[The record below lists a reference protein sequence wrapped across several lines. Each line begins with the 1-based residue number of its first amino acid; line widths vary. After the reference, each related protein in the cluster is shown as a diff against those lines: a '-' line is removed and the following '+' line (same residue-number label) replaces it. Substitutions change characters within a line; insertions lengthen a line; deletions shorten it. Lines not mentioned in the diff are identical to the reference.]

1 MATTTWYANKDARIA
16 RRSSDGLSQGAGAS
30 SYIPVGYYSGYLYR
44 SLIGFNYSF
53 SGMVTITSAILTLKT
68 SGQYYVAFGSDPDI
82 YVRRLTSSWTEGT
95 SVALSTTNAVEWSN
109 QPSATTSNQATKDVT
124 TSENATVTIDITALV
139 NDAKAAGVFYGVQLI
154 AVTDNGSTGASD
166 DITEFYTRETSYD
179 PYITVTYTTNQPPTS
194 PTSMTPTGGS
204 LVVNDTS
211 PQLQFTHNDPDGDS
225 PVRFDVEV
233 YNTTGNNA
241 SIGSLAWS
249 TYDNTSDLVNPITV
263 STGTLT
269 AGNWYAW
276 RARTADAASGDGA
289 WSGYNYFRLHPAL
302 TLGFDQ
308 PTGNS
313 QYGRMFYTA
322 ATNTTPG
329 FYPGWS
335 FSCSLGGSQT
345 GGTFLVRNSSD
356 TTTLNGGGSGES
368 IGTASS
374 LKSSYRP
381 PNSTTT
387 TYILRLQS
395 VTCSHGQ
402 VAGTVSRTGIK
413 ARWGRYAAR
422 QQTTG
427 ATTFADAAITSSNG
441 HGSITWEWG
450 ASGDGTEPV
459 GSAWASSIAGVTPAD
474 YQHYRA
480 TLLAWG
486 SATPTSPSIDSI
498 TLKWSTLVPTPYF
511 WTLSAGAVVESGQ
524 FLFGTQCLK
533 VSNNGATNQHAY
545 YDLDGLQQ
553 NTDYVLSGYVKTTGG
568 NANPA
573 IRLFP
578 YATSSGGL
586 VSSTGTE
593 GTEPFGGA
601 YILPPNSNAN
611 ASGPITQ
618 ATDGWERIW
627 VKWNSGT
634 RTQVRVYIG
643 TLGSGGTNGAVA
655 RFDAL
660 KLEASK
666 TINPW
671 SPGFVGEAIT
681 LDAGG
686 LQVDASKGG
695 IFRVKTSGGATLL
708 PNSAGL
714 DVQADQTDQ
723 YSAIRFTDQGAARV
737 ILDYGTGSTDDFRL
751 LTATGSAGAEST
763 TTRLQMDVANA
774 DLEVGSSTRLL
785 ITNTSD
791 LTTSST
797 NHAFQ
802 IGPDTGANIRAD
814 SNEIVALNNG
824 AVADLNVQTDGGRLQ
839 INNNSAPTTSSH
851 GLLIGGDFALYRT
864 AASAATLGSDDRLQ
878 HPTHG
883 WKVTK
888 TSTQSVANNTYTK
901 ITGWATSDWN
911 GAVGASWN
919 GTNNAI
925 YVTDPGVYMIYIWVK
940 MASTTVIWRN
950 IIAPIISTSTPDPST
965 HWDGD
970 LEEWH
975 YKAVTNAQQ
984 LKHGATWL
992 VDGIAANTY
1001 IAAGIYQGSGAALNV
1016 EGAKLA
1022 VVYLGSSA

>member
-1 MATTTWYANKDARIA
+1 MATTVWYANKDARIA
-16 RRSSDGLSQGAGAS
+16 RRNSDGWSAGAGAS
-30 SYIPVGYYSGYLYR
+30 SYMPVGYYSGYLYR

-53 SGMVTITSAILTLKT
+53 SGMVTITSAILTLRT
-68 SGQYYVAFGSDPDI
+68 SGQYYVAFGSDPDV
-82 YVRRLTSSWTEGT
+82 YVRRLTSSWSEGT
-95 SVALSTTNAVEWSN
+95 SVALSGTNAVEWSN
-109 QPSATTSNQATKDVT
+109 QPSADPTNATGTPKDVT
-124 TSENATVTIDITALV
+124 TSENATVTIDVTNLIQA
-139 NDAKAAGVFYGVQLI
+139 AKSAGTFYGLQVI
-154 AVTDNGSTGASD
+154 AVSDNGSTGGSD

-211 PQLQFTHNDPDGDS
+211 PQLQFTHNDPDGDA
-225 PVRFDVEV
+225 PVRFDVQV

-276 RARTADAASGDGA
+276 RARTADATSGDGA

-302 TLGFDQ
+302 TLGFSQ

-313 QYGRMFYTA
+313 QYGRMFYDA
-322 ATNTTPG
+322 GTNTTPG

-335 FSCSLGGSQT
+335 FSCSLGGSQAS
-345 GGTFLVRNSSD
+345 GTFLVRNSGD

-374 LKSSYRP
+374 LKSTYRP

-402 VAGTVSRTGIK
+402 VASTQSRTGIK
-413 ARWGRYAAR
+413 AHWGRYAAR
-422 QQTTG
+422 QLTD
-427 ATTFADAAITSSNG
+427 AAVTTFADAAISSSNNQ
-441 HGSITWEWG
+441 GSITWEWG
-450 ASGDGTEPV
+450 SSPTGTEPG
-459 GSAWASSIAGVTPAD
+459 GSAWSSSIAGVTPDD
-474 YQHYRA
+474 YMHYRA
-480 TLLAWG
+480 TLMAWG

-511 WTLSAGAVVESGQ
+511 WTLTAGADVESGQ

-533 VSNNGATNQHAY
+533 VSNNGASNQHAY

-553 NTDYVLSGYVKTTGG
+553 NTDYVLSTYVKCSGG

-578 YATSSGGL
+578 YGSASGAI
-586 VSSTGTE
+586 VSSTGAE
-593 GTEPFGGA
+593 GAEPYGGS
-601 YILPPNSNAN
+601 YIFPPNSNAN

-618 ATDGWERIW
+618 STDGWERIW

-634 RTQVRVYIG
+634 RTQVRVYVG
-643 TLGSGGTNGAVA
+643 TIGSGGTNGAVA

-686 LQVDASKGG
+686 LQVNGENGG
-695 IFRVKTSGGATLL
+695 VFRVTTSGGREISTTYGTADLSL
-708 PNSAGL
+708 NDPNT
-714 DVQADQTDQ
+714 TDP
-723 YSAIRFTDQGAARV
+723 YMALTFRNGGAQRV
-737 ILDYGTGSTDDFRL
+737 LLDYGTGATDDFRI
-751 LTATGSAGAEST
+751 LTATGSAGAET
-763 TTRLQMDVANA
+763 VTERLRVVAATGNVQLPA
-774 DLEVGSSTRLL
+774 G
-785 ITNTSD
+785 SD
-791 LTTSST
+791 LTLSST
-797 NHAFQ
+797 AHSFQ
-802 IGPDTGANIRAD
+802 IGPSTSANMAFDT
-814 SNEIVALNNG
+814 NEIMARNNG
-824 AVADLNVQTDGGRLQ
+824 ATNSLALNAEGGTVS
-839 INNNSAPTTSSH
+839 INNNNNPTTSSD
-851 GLLIGGDFALYRT
+851 GLLFGGDTQLYRAGANVLRL
-864 AASAATLGSDDRLQ
+864 AAADRMTRD
-878 HPTHG
+878 THG

-888 TSTQSVANNTYTK
+888 TTDQSIANAAYTK
-901 ITGWATSDWN
+901 VVTWNTSDIS
-911 GAVGASWN
+911 GVGASWN
-919 GTNNAI
+919 GTNHAI
-925 YVTDPGVYMIYIWVK
+925 QVTDAGDYLIVLKAQMA
-940 MASTTVIWRN
+940 ASTSEYRLILT
-950 IIAPIISTSTPDPST
+950 PLISTSNPDAST
-965 HWDGD
+965 HWVGFE
-970 LEEWH
+970 EEWI
-975 YKAVTNAQQ
+975 YKVGSGTNQMKAGRTWVWNSVTANSYISM
-984 LKHGATWL
+984 
-992 VDGIAANTY
+992 GIR
-1001 IAAGIYQGSGAALNV
+1001 QDSGAALTL
-1016 EGAKLA
+1016 EQATMS
-1022 VVYLGSSA
+1022 VVYLGAG